1 MKKVGF
7 IYHPKLERAVALAQE
22 LARALEGKKAAP
34 WLSSAWDEDGAR
46 AHVPGSELLVSI
58 GGDGTMLRA
67 TRMAVPWGVPVLGV
81 NLGRLGFI
89 TELGPE
95 EVVEALPHFL
105 AGEGCVDERALLQV
119 ELKGEA
125 LHSLALNDAV
135 VGRGKDPRVVYV
147 ETVIDGEPLTT
158 FKADGVLVSTATGST
173 GYALA
178 AGGPILSPWSQDLLL
193 KAIAPHLS
201 LAFALVL
208 PPEAAVELRVH
219 CDHQASLTLDGQIER
234 PLEDGDLVRVR
245 RSPLMARF
253 LRRQTTGIFYRTLV
267 ERLSRQ
273 NRGSGG

>member
-1 MKKVGF
+1 MKKVGI
-7 IYHPKLERAVALAQE
+7 IYHPKLARAVDLAGELAQQVPRDRV
-22 LARALEGKKAAP
+22 AFWA
-34 WLSSAWDEDGAR
+34 SSAWEEETAR
-46 AHVPGSELLVSI
+46 GQVPGSELLVSI
-58 GGDGTMLRA
+58 GGDGTMLRT

-81 NLGRLGFI
+81 NMGRLGFI

-95 EVVEALPHFL
+95 EVAEALPHFL
-105 AGEGCVDERALLQV
+105 AGEGCLDERALLQV
-119 ELKGEA
+119 ELRGEA
-125 LHSLALNDAV
+125 IASPALNDVV

-147 ETVIDGEPLTT
+147 ETAIDGEPLTT

-178 AGGPILSPWSQDLLL
+178 AGGPILPPWSQDLLL

-201 LAFALVL
+201 LASALVL
-208 PPEAAVELRVH
+208 SPGAAVELRVH

-245 RSPLMARF
+245 RSPLVARF

-273 NRGSGG
+273 NRGSGR